1 VRRRASILARARART
16 YSLLALAFAL
26 PRRSTVGMWSSA
38 RGRAGVALACR
49 RLRVPGWRHAVA
61 AVAREAEVL
70 CREGPPSLQRLR
82 AEYCRLFYGPAP
94 LPSPPYAS
102 VYSDGGVVMG
112 PETFAIANLCAHGG
126 YRLPAT
132 GEPPDHIRFL
142 LRCMAVLCQRE
153 ARWLEHGSPAL
164 RRTLGLEQALLNRH
178 LRPWVPEFARRIQVH
193 AAEPLYVAVAR
204 LVTLWLAADAAYV
217 ESSLG
222 AFRRGPVRVIAGRP

>member
-1 VRRRASILARARART
+1 
-16 YSLLALAFAL
+16 
-26 PRRSTVGMWSSA
+26 
-38 RGRAGVALACR
+38 
-49 RLRVPGWRHAVA
+49 
-61 AVAREAEVL
+61 
-70 CREGPPSLQRLR
+70 
-82 AEYCRLFYGPAP
+82 
-94 LPSPPYAS
+94 
-102 VYSDGGVVMG
+102 
-112 PETFAIANLCAHGG
+112 
-126 YRLPAT
+126 
-132 GEPPDHIRFL
+132 
-142 LRCMAVLCQRE
+142 MAVLCQRE